1 MKNKNKYPSDLTD
14 QEWEEIRPLFK
25 GMRRRI
31 WSKRELT
38 NAVFYLQK
46 TGCQWRQLPNDFPPY
61 PTVWSFYRRACISGL
76 WDAILQHLVKR
87 TREKAK
93 RSLMPTY
100 GIIDSQ
106 TVKTAGKG
114 EAHGIDGGKKI
125 KGRKRHIV
133 VDLMGNLLAVEEDAA
148 SFLGIEVEISEK
160 ITPNKFHILPK
171 RWVVERTLSWLNN
184 SRRLSKDYET
194 STNSSENMIKI
205 SHSRTLLK
213 RLS

>member
-114 EAHGIDGGKKI
+114 EAHGIDGGKKSR
-125 KGRKRHIV
+125 GVNIV
-133 VDLMGNLLAVEEDAA
+133 
-148 SFLGIEVEISEK
+148 
-160 ITPNKFHILPK
+160 
-171 RWVVERTLSWLNN
+171 
-184 SRRLSKDYET
+184 
-194 STNSSENMIKI
+194 
-205 SHSRTLLK
+205 
-213 RLS
+213 